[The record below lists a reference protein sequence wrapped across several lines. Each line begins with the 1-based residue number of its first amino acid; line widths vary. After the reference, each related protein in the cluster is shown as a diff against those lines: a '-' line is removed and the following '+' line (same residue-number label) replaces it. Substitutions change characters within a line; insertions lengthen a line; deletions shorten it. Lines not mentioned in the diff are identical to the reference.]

1 MSVKVDYCSYQAAK
15 YACEQFHYSKCIPA
29 VKNVT
34 FGVWENSE
42 FTGAIVYSRSA
53 NPNIGGFVQLN
64 QTEAVELTR
73 VALKEH
79 EHPVSQVVTYSM
91 NMLERKDNG
100 LKLLVSYA
108 DPSEDHHGGIY
119 QAMNWYYT
127 GQTKPNTVLIDSN
140 GDKVH
145 KRTLNRAKKKGFST
159 ESKYENL
166 QRKKVPG
173 KHKYAYPLDDEIRQK
188 LEAISKP
195 YP

>member
-15 YACEQFHYSKCIPA
+15 YACENFHYSECIP
-29 VKNVT
+29 VIKNVT

-42 FTGAIVYSRSA
+42 FTGAIVYSRSSNQHMA
-53 NPNIGGFVQLN
+53 NFVQLP

-100 LKLLVSYA
+100 LRLVVSYA
-108 DPSEDHHGGIY
+108 DPSEGHHGGIY
-119 QAMNWYYT
+119 QAMNWYYI
-127 GQTKPNTVLIDSN
+127 GQTESSRVLIDSN
-140 GDKVH
+140 GDQVH
-145 KRTLNRAKKKGFST
+145 ARTLSMAKKNGYST
-159 ESKYENL
+159 ESKYESL
-166 QRKKVPG
+166 QKKKVPG
-173 KHKYAYPLDDEIRQK
+173 KHKYAYPIDDEIRQK
-188 LEAISKP
+188 LEGMSKP